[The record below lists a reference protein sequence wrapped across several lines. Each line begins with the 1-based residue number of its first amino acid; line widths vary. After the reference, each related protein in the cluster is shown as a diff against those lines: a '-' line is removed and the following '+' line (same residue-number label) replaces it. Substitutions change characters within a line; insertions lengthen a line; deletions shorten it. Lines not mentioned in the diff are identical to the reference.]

1 MSNVYVYDI
10 SASNPY
16 STEDLGLITSS
27 VDAGEDYQQIS
38 SATLS
43 QENYFSITIDED
55 ILAFGSIGSISGSA
69 EVSKS
74 NVFTGRGTIICAQT
88 IDENVTFTWVGS
100 GTLFEIGNGLERT
113 IRPYV
118 SSGTLR
124 VVTGSFVSG
133 TDFSDTNISFDSTD
147 VGFDNIPQTYDT
159 YDALVSFSAN
169 PSEDNV
175 LYQFNSSS
183 DYREIQVY
191 GVDYV
196 PTGTISLYGE
206 LVYPN
211 IDYTPSPD
219 GSGVIAISG
228 VGNEA
233 YVRNTYQGSGSL
245 FEFGTKLESRR
256 FVYDE
261 TSITPGILDY
271 GFTYGELNAIEDLGY
286 VSESNGP
293 VVDYGLLQEVVVDPI
308 YPFGSVSFS
317 GISENREIQVYG
329 VDYVPTGTISIYGEL
344 VHPNIDYTPS
354 PDGSG
359 IIAISG
365 VGNESFVSQV
375 DESTQIFNIIGSA
388 ATRELDVYGYYGDD
402 RDPGTSGT
410 LLVSGDYSQLQST
423 KSEVGFGTI
432 SLYGELVH
440 PNIDYTPS
448 ITGFGTITILAS
460 SLTASEKEI
469 DSYVGLGTVSISGSA
484 LEALSANTPENTQLF
499 SFSGSALES
508 LSAQT
513 PENTQL
519 FSFSGELIHPNIDY
533 TPHYGIE
540 KNIGI
545 GTTGINLFGTY
556 TNLKS
561 INSYLT
567 SGTLFGFGTKLESR
581 TYVYDETSIV
591 DDSLDYQFISS
602 TIDEPSIDYGS
613 IGEGADP
620 QLIDYESITSGIY
633 GYAIPYGSIVV
644 SSSLDESYSY
654 SNYIG
659 SGRLTLSGSYSELQS
674 IKSEVGFGTISLYG
688 QLVHPN
694 IDYTPHYGI
703 DKNIGI
709 GTTGIQFSGSALEA
723 LSAQTPENTQ
733 LFTFSGSALE
743 FLSANTPENT
753 QLFSFSGSALE
764 SDIDSYVGLGTVSI
778 SGSALESDIDSYVG
792 LGTVSISGS
801 ALESLSAQTPENTQL
816 FTFSGSALEALSA
829 NTPEN
834 TQLFNFSGELVHP
847 NIDYTPH
854 YGIEKNIGVGTTG
867 IKLSVSSR
875 NYSNRYP
882 GPGGGLPDNA
892 GIGTFRFDQ
901 TNNTAKYGVLTPY
914 AGGGLFTFLGTG
926 FESFSIVGFNGSG
939 RIQVSSIG
947 RYREIAV
954 YTGVG
959 SGQIQLSTQT
969 RETIE
974 KNVNSY
980 STSGNI
986 SISGSSSD
994 IKEIKSYRGL
1004 GTVSISGSAL
1014 EALSAQTPENTQL
1027 FTFSGSALEA
1037 LSANTPEN
1045 TQLFSFSGNSIE
1057 KVSENYQDAGGLVS
1071 ISGLSV
1077 QTTSKNNVGSGKIK
1091 FTTNTVDQDYITC
1104 DYDQLTCDYEYSAKV
1119 SFVANPVESTQIFVI
1134 SGIASTKN
1142 TKLLTYSAAGS
1153 IGISPTST
1161 SKKTKSFVGI
1171 GTINISSAI
1180 ENKNIRSY
1188 GGSGSISVIS
1198 GTSKSLVVNS
1208 PDNTVLSTLSGSA
1221 STRFFRVKSYSGIGT
1236 GYFSGTSITN
1246 KFSRIS
1252 SDGVGSITL
1261 YGQLVYPNI
1270 KFIPTPK
1277 GNGVI
1282 EISGASF
1289 NKFGYKYYQTSGSLF
1304 AISTGKESY
1313 AKSGYIGIGTISIAA
1328 TSSIAINNPF
1338 QISRVYAIII

>member
-834 TQLFNFSGELVHP
+834 TQLF
-847 NIDYTPH
+847 
-854 YGIEKNIGVGTTG
+854 
-867 IKLSVSSR
+867 
-875 NYSNRYP
+875 
-882 GPGGGLPDNA
+882 
-892 GIGTFRFDQ
+892 
-901 TNNTAKYGVLTPY
+901 
-914 AGGGLFTFLGTG
+914 
-926 FESFSIVGFNGSG
+926 
-939 RIQVSSIG
+939 
-947 RYREIAV
+947 
-954 YTGVG
+954 
-959 SGQIQLSTQT
+959 
-969 RETIE
+969 
-974 KNVNSY
+974 
-980 STSGNI
+980 
-986 SISGSSSD
+986 
-994 IKEIKSYRGL
+994 
-1004 GTVSISGSAL
+1004 
-1014 EALSAQTPENTQL
+1014 
-1027 FTFSGSALEA
+1027 
-1037 LSANTPEN
+1037 
-1045 TQLFSFSGNSIE
+1045 SFSGNSIE